1 MNKLNKLD
9 KFNKNICEPG
19 YNCAFCIKH
28 SIFLEQ
34 MKKLYNL
41 PDDFKCDKREYQLS
55 NQLVNKQNSTL
66 IPLKISKKPCSGCKK
81 ARENLKN
88 KIEQLKSQLIIM
100 DTITNV
106 IK

>member
-1 MNKLNKLD
+1 MNKLD

-34 MKKLYNL
+34 MKKLYSL
-41 PDDFKCDKREYQLS
+41 PDDFKCDKREYQSS
-55 NQLVNKQNSTL
+55 NQLVNKQNIITSS
-66 IPLKISKKPCSGCKK
+66 PLKSSKKPCGGCKK

>member
-41 PDDFKCDKREYQLS
+41 PDDFKCDKREYQS
-55 NQLVNKQNSTL
+55 VNKQNIIPSS
-66 IPLKISKKPCSGCKK
+66 PLKISKKPCSGCKK